1 MPYVRRALSTMSDTI
16 TIMMK
21 VTANEKTV
29 NNTRLISSVDEADVP
44 QFDYIEFEF
53 DQLSAPL
60 KDMLIPL
67 LDNRYD
73 GPVTIDVESREGGK
87 VLQNRKMIMNS
98 ELKKIVLKETL
109 SRGLISHGSKQQEF
123 IKRLIDTLFDEASK
137 PIKNALKKD
146 IKNQSIN

>member
-1 MPYVRRALSTMSDTI
+1 MTDTI

-29 NNTRLISSVDEADVP
+29 NNTRMISNADEAQSP
-44 QFDYIEFEF
+44 QFDIIEFEF

-67 LDNRYD
+67 LDTHYD
-73 GPVTIDVESREGGK
+73 GPIIINVESREGGK
-87 VLQNRKMIMNS
+87 VLANKKTVLNS
-98 ELKKIVLKETL
+98 DMKKIVLQETV

-123 IKRLIDTLFDEASK
+123 IKKLIDVLFDEASK
-137 PIKNALKKD
+137 PIKTALKED
-146 IKNQSIN
+146 IKNQTTD

>member
-1 MPYVRRALSTMSDTI
+1 MTDTI

-29 NNTRLISSVDEADVP
+29 NNTRMISNTDEAQSP
-44 QFDYIEFEF
+44 QFDIIEFEF

-67 LDNRYD
+67 LDTNYD
-73 GPVTIDVESREGGK
+73 GPITINVESREGGK
-87 VLQNRKMIMNS
+87 VLANKKTVLNS
-98 ELKKIVLKETL
+98 DMKKIVLQETL

-123 IKRLIDTLFDEASK
+123 IKKLIDVLFDEASK
-137 PIKNALKKD
+137 PIKNALKED
-146 IKNQSIN
+146 LKNQ